1 MKSSTVY
8 SPSNTD
14 VKQMFNHIAPT
25 YDFLNHFL
33 SAGIDKKWRKKT
45 IALLAPYQPKL
56 ILDIATGT
64 GDLSI
69 EALTLNPEHIT
80 GIDISE
86 NMLQI
91 ARKKITEKNLQQKI
105 TLLIADSEKLPFP
118 PSSFDTVICSFG
130 IRNFKNL
137 EAGIKE
143 MHRVLKENGIVAI
156 LEFSTPKNLLIKYG
170 YLFYFKHILPFL
182 GKIISKSEKAYS
194 YLPNTVM
201 SFPQG
206 DEFINLLQ
214 KNGFAIKTYKRLS
227 MGISSVYIA
236 MKN

>member
-1 MKSSTVY
+1 MKKKSAY
-8 SPSNTD
+8 SPANTD

-33 SAGIDKKWRKKT
+33 SVGIDKKWRKKT
-45 IALLAPYQPKL
+45 ISLLIPFQPKL

-64 GDLSI
+64 GDLSL
-69 EALTLNPEHIT
+69 EALSLNPEHIT

-91 ARKKITEKNLQQKI
+91 AQQKITTKNLQQKI
-105 TLLIADSEKLPFP
+105 TLLIADSEKIPFP
-118 PSSFDTVICSFG
+118 SSSFDSIICSFG

-137 EAGIKE
+137 ETGIKE
-143 MHRVLKENGIVAI
+143 MHRVLKEKGVVAI
-156 LEFSTPKNLLIKYG
+156 LEFSTPHNILIKYG
-170 YLFYFKHILPFL
+170 YLLYFKYILPFL
-182 GKIISKSEKAYS
+182 GEIISKSKKAYS
-194 YLPNTVM
+194 YLPNTVL

-206 DEFINLLQ
+206 EEFINILQ
-214 KNGFAIKTYKRLS
+214 KNGFTIKSYKRLS
-227 MGISSVYIA
+227 MGIASVYIA